1 MEMAHETF
9 ATQFGLRPIVYGRR
23 GMVAT
28 ANPLA
33 SLAGVRML
41 AQGGNAVD
49 AVVAAAAAIAVVEPY
64 MSGLAG
70 CGALLLTRANEQP
83 RALVF
88 FGRAPRMATL
98 DRFGDAP
105 PDVGYLATAVPG
117 NLAGWARVLQDYGTM
132 SLERVLEPAIEYAE
146 KGIPFTPF
154 DRMIFT
160 EFSPRLTPEG
170 TATYL
175 PSGQIPDGGTLTQF
189 HLATT
194 LQQIAKHGVGY
205 LYDGPLGQSIERWME
220 AHGGLLRLSDL
231 RTYPETLQWEDS
243 IQTAYRGIT
252 VYAPPPPSSAVQILV
267 TLNLLSQFDIGHTAH
282 LGPEHIA
289 MIAETSRAARMDTD
303 QHVAD
308 PAFRRVPIEHLLSS
322 AHTRDLLRQVSSRV
336 EASHTAGPHPA
347 GQADVGLTTHLAAAD
362 ASGLAVNISQSL
374 GNPFGSGVVVPQTG
388 VCLNDCMHWFSVA
401 PGHPN
406 VVEPGKTHDFPV
418 APLHLFRDGQFW
430 GTLGTPGSYGILV
443 TTIQVLVNL
452 IDFGLNLQDAIAA
465 PRFRWAD
472 DVEDRLPARILRME
486 SRIPSTTREVLE
498 AQGYEIEMLGP
509 WTLRVGG
516 VQGILMDRA
525 TGWIAGAGDPRRNSY
540 AIGW

>member
-1 MEMAHETF
+1 MEMPHESF
-9 ATQFGLRPIVYGRR
+9 ATKFGLRPIMYGRR

-33 SLAGVRML
+33 SLAGVRIF
-41 AQGGNAVD
+41 ARGGNAVD
-49 AVVAAAAAIAVVEPY
+49 AAVAAAAAITVVEPY

-70 CGALLLTRANEQP
+70 GGVLMLTRPNDKP

-88 FGRAPRMATL
+88 AGRAPGMATL
-98 DRFGDAP
+98 DRFGEVP

-117 NLAGWARVLQDYGTM
+117 NLAGWDRVLHDYGTM
-132 SLERVLEPAIEYAE
+132 TLEDVLEPAVEYAE

-154 DRMIFT
+154 DRQMFS
-160 EFSPRLTPEG
+160 EFSARLTPEG

-175 PSGQIPDGGTLTQF
+175 PSGQDDKTLTQSD
-189 HLATT
+189 LATT
-194 LQQIAKHGVGY
+194 LRQIAKHGVGY

-220 AHGGLLRLSDL
+220 AHGGLLRLTDL
-231 RTYPETLQWEDS
+231 RTYPESLQWVDS
-243 IQTAYRGIT
+243 IQTTYRGVA
-252 VYAPPPPSSAVQILV
+252 VYAPPPPSSAVQVLV
-267 TLNLLSQFDIGHTAH
+267 TLNLLSQFDLSRTTH

-303 QHVAD
+303 QYVAD
-308 PAFRRVPIEHLLSS
+308 PAFGEVPIKHLLSS
-322 AHTRDLLRQVSSRV
+322 EHTRDLLRQVRSRL
-336 EASHTAGPHPA
+336 EAPRGTGPHPA
-347 GQADVGLTTHLAAAD
+347 DKSDVGLTTHLAAAD
-362 ASGLAVNISQSL
+362 ATGLAVNISQSL

-388 VCLNDCMHWFSVA
+388 VCLNDFMHWFSVTA
-401 PGHPN
+401 GHPN
-406 VVEPGKTHDFPV
+406 VVEPGKILECPV

-443 TTIQVLVNL
+443 TTVQVLVNL

-472 DVEDRLPARILRME
+472 DVEDRLPAQILRME

-498 AQGYEIEMLGP
+498 AQGYKIEMLGQ

-516 VQGILMDRA
+516 VQGILVDRA